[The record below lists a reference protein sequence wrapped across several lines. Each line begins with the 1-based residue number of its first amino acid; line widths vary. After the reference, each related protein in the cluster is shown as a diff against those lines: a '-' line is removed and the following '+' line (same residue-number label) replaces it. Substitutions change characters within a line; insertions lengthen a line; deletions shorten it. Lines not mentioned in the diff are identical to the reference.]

1 MKTDNTSPSTPSPGT
16 LRTGGRTERVR
27 QQVAQAVLVLVQN
40 GNFHFDISDVVARS
54 GVHKTTIYRRWPT
67 RQALI
72 NEAFREHNTQ
82 IKLTDS
88 GAWATDLMQLGVALR
103 NFFSLPSEI
112 AFNAAL
118 AINGNDSL
126 IQGAHE
132 SWLPVQVQ
140 LEQIV
145 ERAKIRGEVHR
156 DVAPSLV
163 ARLLTAPLLVTIMF
177 EKRIPDDKEL
187 ATLVDFLVVATQVR
201 RRSQIRPAYSQ

>member
-1 MKTDNTSPSTPSPGT
+1 MKTDNAAPSPPSPGT
-16 LRTGGRTERVR
+16 LRTGGRTERIR
-27 QQVAQAVLVLVQN
+27 QQVAQAVLALVQD
-40 GNFHFDISDVVARS
+40 GNFHFDISDVVTRS

-88 GAWATDLMQLGVALR
+88 GNWATDLMQLGMALR

-126 IQGAHE
+126 TQGAQE

-145 ERAKIRGEVHR
+145 ERAQARGDVRR
-156 DVAPSLV
+156 DVNPRLV
-163 ARLLTAPLLVTIMF
+163 TRLLTAPLLTTIMF
-177 EKRIPDDKEL
+177 EKRMPNDAEL
-187 ATLVDFLVVATQVR
+187 ATLVDFLVAATRVR
-201 RRSQIRPAYSQ
+201 RRSRMQPAHPQ